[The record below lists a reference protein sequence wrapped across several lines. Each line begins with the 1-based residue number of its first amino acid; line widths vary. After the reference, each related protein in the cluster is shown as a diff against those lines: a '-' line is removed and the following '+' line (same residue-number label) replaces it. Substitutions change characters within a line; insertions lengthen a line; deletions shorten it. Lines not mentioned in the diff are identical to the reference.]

1 MGPVAFNDGTSPEST
16 AMDWMISQDRDRT
29 STLSDD
35 ALVERFAPVSISF
48 GLHNDVENE
57 WVIAESMCMNGFVR
71 ELSSRTTEG
80 IGDTVFY
87 SRIEDWS

>member
-1 MGPVAFNDGTSPEST
+1 MGRIAFNDGTSPEST
-16 AMDWMISQDRDRT
+16 AMDWMVSQDRDRT

-71 ELSSRTTEG
+71 ELSSRTMEE
-80 IGDTVFY
+80 IGDMTLNT
-87 SRIEDWS
+87 RIED

>member
-57 WVIAESMCMNGFVR
+57 WVIAESMCMNGFVT
-71 ELSSRTTEG
+71 ELSSRTMEE
-80 IGDTVFY
+80 IGDMTLNT
-87 SRIEDWS
+87 RIED